1 LISEPDDEAGKM
13 TFQPEKIVLHET
25 PADLAVGVARRV
37 ADLAAQAID
46 SRGEFRLAL
55 AGGETPRRCY
65 EQLRYLPVNWARVQV
80 FFGDE
85 RCLPRGDKQR
95 NDTMAYAALL
105 DHVPIPPAN
114 IHSIAAE
121 YGAYDAARNYAM
133 LLNDHAPLDLVLLG
147 LGEDGHTASLFPG
160 NPATELN
167 DAAVAVFDAPKPP
180 PQRVSLGLPTLEQ
193 ARRRIFLVT
202 GAGKRVALQ
211 AIIDGAPL
219 PAARVGPSEWHVDR
233 AAMPD
238 VN

>member
-1 LISEPDDEAGKM
+1 MHEPENEARKM
-13 TFQPEKIVLHET
+13 AFQPEQLVLHET
-25 PADLAVGVARRV
+25 PADLAIGVAQRV
-37 ADLAAQAID
+37 ADLAAQAIAT
-46 SRGEFRLAL
+46 RGEFHLAL

-105 DHVPIPPAN
+105 DHVAIPPAN
-114 IHSIAAE
+114 IHTIAAE
-121 YGAYDAARNYAM
+121 YGAHDAARKYAE
-133 LLNDHAPLDLVLLG
+133 LLNEYAPLDLVLLG

-160 NPATELN
+160 NPATELY
-167 DAAVAVFDAPKPP
+167 DTAVAVSGAPKPP
-180 PQRVSLGLPTLEQ
+180 PQRVSLGLPALLL
-193 ARRRIFLVT
+193 ARYRIFLVT

-219 PAARVGPSEWHVDR
+219 PAARVGRSEWHVDR
-233 AAMPD
+233 AAMPE
-238 VN
+238 VY

>member
-1 LISEPDDEAGKM
+1 MHEPENDARKM
-13 TFQPEKIVLHET
+13 TFQPAQLVLHENT
-25 PADLAVGVARRV
+25 TALATCVAQRV
-37 ADLAAQAID
+37 ADLAAQAIGN
-46 SRGEFRLAL
+46 RGEFRLAL

-65 EQLRYLPVNWARVQV
+65 EQLRHLPVNWARVQV

-95 NDTMAYAALL
+95 NDTMAYATLL
-105 DHVPIPPAN
+105 DHVAIPPAN
-114 IHSIAAE
+114 IHTIAAE

-133 LLNDHAPLDLVLLG
+133 LLNDYAPLDLVLLG

-167 DAAVAVFDAPKPP
+167 DAVVAVLDAPKPP
-180 PQRVSLGLPTLEQ
+180 PQRVSLGLPALGQ
-193 ARRRIFLVT
+193 ARHRIFLVT

-211 AIIDGAPL
+211 AIIDGAQL

-233 AAMPD
+233 AAMPE
-238 VN
+238 VC